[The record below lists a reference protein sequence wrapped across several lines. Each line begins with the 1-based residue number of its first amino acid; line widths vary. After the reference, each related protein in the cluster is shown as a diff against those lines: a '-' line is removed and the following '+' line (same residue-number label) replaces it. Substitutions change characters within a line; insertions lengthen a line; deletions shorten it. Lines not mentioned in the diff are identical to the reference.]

1 MSPLLAILAFQTA
14 TVDPAADPLFAK
26 PITLRMP
33 MATVREVVAAL
44 TKATG
49 QPVDASG
56 TVTDWKATVL
66 VKDLPAG
73 RVMEAVADALG
84 LVWKKDGSYFRLSR
98 ADGAVGAETTYLQS
112 EAKLVATNPVTTA
125 GSGFGQQS
133 LPRRGPGRRVFPGA
147 ATGGVGSQPNVVATR
162 FDPYLLATET
172 ANGQPPSRLT
182 VAEPL
187 GDSDYAKAIRTW
199 PSVPAEPD
207 PLWSRPIPP
216 SMPIAKSTWENGSY
230 TLSDVLAAWYDV
242 NHLPVVADAFRISMR
257 GNMISTGPAFSVLQA
272 YAGSENLGFK
282 FANGVARLRHPAF
295 WRLRTQ
301 EIPESVWNT
310 IERGTPNI
318 DGLAAFAARLTAAQ
332 AAAFRSMEAPLSH
345 VTTQSLREA
354 YPALLLWNGLPNQAK
369 KALYAGTPVGL
380 SAVSGVANTY
390 AFALREAPYYS
401 AGNPAR
407 VLATNPAQLGI
418 FGSATNKSFEMRLSS
433 EKMDGVSYVISL
445 P

>member
-1 MSPLLAILAFQTA
+1 MSPFLAILALQAA

-49 QPVDASG
+49 QAVDASG

-84 LVWKKDGSYFRLSR
+84 LVWKKDGSYLRLSR
-98 ADGAVGAETTYLQS
+98 PDGAVGAEATYLQS
-112 EAKLVATNPVTTA
+112 EAKLAGTNPVQPA
-125 GSGFGQQS
+125 GNGGFVPQQFP
-133 LPRRGPGRRVFPGA
+133 PRRSPGRRIVPGGASVSGVA
-147 ATGGVGSQPNVVATR
+147 ASR

-172 ANGQPPSRLT
+172 ANGQPPSRLA
-182 VAEPL
+182 VSQPL
-187 GDSDYAKAIRTW
+187 GESEYAKTIRTW
-199 PSVPAEPD
+199 PSVPAEANE
-207 PLWSRPIPP
+207 LWSRPVPP
-216 SMPIAKSTWENGSY
+216 SVPVAKSTWENGSY

-257 GNMISTGPAFSVLQA
+257 GNMINTGPALGALQS
-272 YAGSENLGFK
+272 YAGSENLSFK
-282 FANGVARLRHPAF
+282 FANGVARFRHPAF
-295 WRLRTQ
+295 WRLRGQ

-310 IERGTPNI
+310 IEKGSASLDN
-318 DGLAAFAARLTAAQ
+318 LAAFAARLTAPQ
-332 AAAFRSMEAPLSH
+332 AASFRSMEAPLSH
-345 VTTQSLREA
+345 ITTQSLREA
-354 YPALLLWNGLPNQAK
+354 YPALLLWNGLPGQVR

-380 SAVSGVANTY
+380 SAVQNVANTY
-390 AFALREAPYYS
+390 AYALREAPYYN
-401 AGNPAR
+401 AGNPAEA
-407 VLATNPAQLGI
+407 LATNPAKLGI
-418 FGSATNKSFEMRLSS
+418 FGTAGNKSFEMRLSN
-433 EKMDGVSYVISL
+433 DPGRGVSYEISL